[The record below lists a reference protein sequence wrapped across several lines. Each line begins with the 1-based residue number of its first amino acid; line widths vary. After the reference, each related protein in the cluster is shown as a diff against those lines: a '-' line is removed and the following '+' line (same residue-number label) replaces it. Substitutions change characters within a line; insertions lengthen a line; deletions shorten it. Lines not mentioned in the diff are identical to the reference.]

1 MMRTR
6 TAMALGASLTL
17 ATAQIAWAQA
27 APEAAPPPREGM
39 AMPHPAGNDPIANEG
54 VIEDSAVDAL
64 KEMSTYLMQAKT
76 PEESKAEWDLAK
88 IVATIPGD
96 QAFRPLS
103 EGGCPLVKK

>member
-17 ATAQIAWAQA
+17 ATAQLAWAQA

-54 VIEDSAVDAL
+54 VLIFNRSDVFTAPNEISGAGEL
-64 KEMSTYLMQAKT
+64 R
-76 PEESKAEWDLAK
+76 K
-88 IVATIPGD
+88 IGAGTLI
-96 QAFRPLS
+96 LS
-103 EGGCPLVKK
+103 GKKNSW